1 MTVLPGA
8 AQRVAPEESV
18 VLFTV
23 LEPERK
29 PWHYRMTEPEV
40 MVGRG
45 GRADLQIDNVAI
57 SRMHARLE
65 RTSAGTLRVTDLGST
80 NGTYINGVP
89 VEVAVLCE
97 GDNLSI
103 GTKVTLSVRYESEEI
118 ARRSY
123 DDALQNFERILLEQ
137 TEKYGREHRNVA
149 STLEM
154 VGSIHLARGAY
165 AECVAALEEALEILR
180 ALPNTDP
187 LEASRVL
194 ASLGEAYVGLGDGRA
209 GQRSMERAL
218 DQLGS
223 DPARDG
229 DRGRLRFA
237 LARSVSA
244 NDPVYARRLAQ
255 QASRELGGAG
265 LQAARREVDV
275 WLQLAV

>member
-29 PWHYRMTEPEV
+29 PWHYRMTEPEE

-97 GDNLSI
+97 G
-103 GTKVTLSVRYESEEI
+103 E
-118 ARRSY
+118 
-123 DDALQNFERILLEQ
+123 
-137 TEKYGREHRNVA
+137 
-149 STLEM
+149 
-154 VGSIHLARGAY
+154 
-165 AECVAALEEALEILR
+165 
-180 ALPNTDP
+180 
-187 LEASRVL
+187 LEAHPL
-194 ASLGEAYVGLGDGRA
+194 AACTGAPIVRPCPLS
-209 GQRSMERAL
+209 Q
-218 DQLGS
+218 
-223 DPARDG
+223 
-229 DRGRLRFA
+229 
-237 LARSVSA
+237 ARS
-244 NDPVYARRLAQ
+244 P
-255 QASRELGGAG
+255 
-265 LQAARREVDV
+265 
-275 WLQLAV
+275 